1 MNTQFLP
8 AQIVQSQ
15 VTARLQDSI
24 DRLKAQAL
32 VSDAARRVLPKLT
45 DRELHMVNAG
55 IKNIYLLHDS
65 FETILDAT
73 KKVTVDFSYP
83 PIPRKLTVRDIDFC
97 LTWAGYH
104 ARPWWVYFVM
114 IFVDDFGKEYAEMS
128 WFNANVKYRF
138 LEDAIDQ
145 EIENLKGEGN
155 HRHLT
160 RILWCATIGDKPAIA
175 ARAICKKIFGTYNPE
190 RPQLRFAE
198 DTLI

>member
-32 VSDAARRVLPKLT
+32 VSDAALRVLPKLT
-45 DRELHMVNAG
+45 NRELQMVNAG
-55 IKNIYLLHDS
+55 INNIYLLHDS
-65 FETILDAT
+65 FETISDAT
-73 KKVTVDFSYP
+73 RKVTVAFSTP

-97 LTWAGYH
+97 FTWAGYL
-104 ARPWWVYFVM
+104 ARNWWVYFVI

-128 WFNANVKYRF
+128 WFNAHVKYQF
-138 LEDAIDQ
+138 LEGAIDEQ
-145 EIENLKGEGN
+145 IEELKGEGN
-155 HRHLT
+155 HKHMT
-160 RILWCATIGDKPAIA
+160 RILWCATIGDKPNRA
-175 ARAICKKIFGTYNPE
+175 ARAICKKLFGTYNPE
-190 RPQLRFAE
+190 RPQLRFVE